1 LPLLA
6 PFCAGI
12 QLSDRSC
19 ELFAN
24 TEGFVPSG
32 TPLSPN
38 SRGEPWSGQGFVATV
53 LEFARL
59 LGQPIHDS
67 MGRLLCGEHFW
78 RISGASH
85 MNRNQVDVPT
95 LMRLAR
101 WGSDVVL
108 RYLADAPLSTLTL
121 NYRRAVLSAY
131 RGESVDTNASLT
143 TADVERIVSNQ
154 FRAAAFERN
163 QADTS
168 TASLTQHLA
177 TLTERMDRELA
188 SMEVLS
194 NHLDA
199 LGTSI
204 RAKFVINLKS
214 IAQALITGSGALPVA
229 HLSVP
234 DRTYTKCA
242 LPYQRDCLR

>member
-1 LPLLA
+1 
-6 PFCAGI
+6 
-12 QLSDRSC
+12 
-19 ELFAN
+19 
-24 TEGFVPSG
+24 
-32 TPLSPN
+32 
-38 SRGEPWSGQGFVATV
+38 
-53 LEFARL
+53 
-59 LGQPIHDS
+59 

-229 HLSVP
+229 DLSVP